1 MNTFRFLDF
10 EVYKLAKAL
19 HQEVIKLTKHF
30 PRECNSLADQI
41 FRSSLSV
48 VLNIAE
54 GNGRQ
59 SLVERKRFFTI
70 SRASA
75 NEVASIIEIAYAYNL
90 IDKSNFE
97 FFRCNLLQVVKILY
111 KLK

>member
-1 MNTFRFLDF
+1 MSDQLKR
-10 EVYKLAKAL
+10 AL
-19 HQEVIKLTKHF
+19 
-30 PRECNSLADQI
+30 
-41 FRSSLSV
+41 SSV
-48 VLNIAE
+48 CLNIAE

-70 SRASA
+70 SQASA
-75 NEVASIIEIAYAYNL
+75 NEVASIIEIAYAYDL

>member
-1 MNTFRFLDF
+1 MFNHERLVCYRLSM
-10 EVYKLAKAL
+10 ELAKKMPCLTNRWPRGYYYLSDQLKRAL
-19 HQEVIKLTKHF
+19 
-30 PRECNSLADQI
+30 
-41 FRSSLSV
+41 SSI

-70 SRASA
+70 SQASA
-75 NEVASIIEIAYAYNL
+75 NEVASIIEIAHAYDL
-90 IDKSNFE
+90 IDKPNFE